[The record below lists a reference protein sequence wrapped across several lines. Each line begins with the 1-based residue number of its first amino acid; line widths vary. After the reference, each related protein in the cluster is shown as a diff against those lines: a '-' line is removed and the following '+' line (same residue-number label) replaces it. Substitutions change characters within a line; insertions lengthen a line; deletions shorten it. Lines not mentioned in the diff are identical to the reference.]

1 MLGFIRNVLAV
12 IGLAAIVAAG
22 AGYAKM
28 KSTLAA
34 FDPEAGATYKRMM
47 DGLIATGN
55 PAEATVWKAKV
66 KDGLSF
72 DDVDQSIKSVANA
85 MNIKSVGELPL
96 GDQVS
101 AQEGKPWRKLKIYL
115 YCNPLTAARMIDF
128 SDAYAAYLPCRIA
141 LLEDKNKQLW
151 IYTLDMDMMIHG
163 GKPLPPALKEEAL
176 KVKEIMKAILEK
188 GSQGEF

>member
-1 MLGFIRNVLAV
+1 MAFIRNVLAL
-12 IGLAAIVAAG
+12 IGLAAIIAAG

-34 FDPEAGATYKRMM
+34 FDPEAGPTYKRMM
-47 DGLIATGN
+47 DALIATGN
-55 PAEATVWKAKV
+55 PAEATVWKAQV
-66 KDGLSF
+66 KDGLTF
-72 DDVDQSIKSVANA
+72 EDVDQSIKSIANA
-85 MNIKSVGELPL
+85 MNIKGVGELPL

-128 SDAYAAYLPCRIA
+128 SDAYAAYLPCRVA
-141 LLEDKNKQLW
+141 LLEDKNKKLW

-163 GKPLPPALKEEAL
+163 GKPLPPALKEEAI
-176 KVKEIMKAILEK
+176 KVKEIMKAVLEK